1 MQLALVFGAFLAFTV
16 FKNDV
21 LPHSVFGAHQATVL
35 PAPFAEPLPDP
46 TRLALAAGSEV
57 VASALGRS
65 AAAWRHHPRHRPS
78 FSRRRNGPLCLCATM
93 RTHHTVSCVIPH
105 RAFRALVQIACPFP
119 PNVACTHPGSGFARI
134 QIAGERSSAI
144 AYERS
149 HECAD
154 TNSLGE
160 LRDGGGIRVVPYHK
174 VCSARAYPR
183 RPRPTPSASA
193 ARRIKRPTVR
203 PNVAPAGGCLLC

>member
-1 MQLALVFGAFLAFTV
+1 M
-16 FKNDV
+16 
-21 LPHSVFGAHQATVL
+21 
-35 PAPFAEPLPDP
+35 
-46 TRLALAAGSEV
+46 

-65 AAAWRHHPRHRPS
+65 AAAWRHHPRDRPS

-134 QIAGERSSAI
+134 QIARERSSAI

-154 TNSLGE
+154 TNMLGE

-174 VCSARAYPR
+174 VCSARAYPVGLG
-183 RPRPTPSASA
+183 RPPDQTANCSTQCRTSWRLLAVLTDTALLPPYATPTPTQAV
-193 ARRIKRPTVR
+193 RVRIRK
-203 PNVAPAGGCLLC
+203 